1 MVFERDEA
9 AFARLRARPENGAVL
24 DAVESSSAHGDLG
37 DVVFRLAESTGAPRV
52 LPVAAADFPALVAT
66 LRDGDVVVLA
76 ASGMRWLLVRVGDA
90 VPQGARLDHEE
101 APELGP
107 GWWRVN
113 PFDPAVSR
121 DDTATELQRWVSLAG
136 ALR

>member
-9 AFARLRARPENGAVL
+9 AFARLRARPENEAVL

-37 DVVFRLAESTGAPRV
+37 EVVFHYAASTGGMRV

-66 LRDGDVVVLA
+66 PSDRDVVVMA

-90 VPQGARLDHEE
+90 VPDGARLAHEE

-121 DDTATELQRWVSLAG
+121 DDTATELQRWVSLAR